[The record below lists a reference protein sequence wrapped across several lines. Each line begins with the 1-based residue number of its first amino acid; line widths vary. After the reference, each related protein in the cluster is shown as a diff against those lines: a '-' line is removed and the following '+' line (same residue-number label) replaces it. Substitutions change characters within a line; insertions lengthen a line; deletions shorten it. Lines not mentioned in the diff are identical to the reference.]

1 MLGESV
7 GPNSSSLIRLQP
19 PVLFH
24 FSEDPAISRF
34 VPHVPR
40 SNPTHRPAVWAIDEE
55 HSPLYWFPRDCPRVT
70 AWPRTPHEASA
81 FRVAFATDAPRMH
94 AIEAGW
100 LERMTTSTV
109 YCYELD
115 AAYFAPWNDAS
126 GQWVCDHEVEPL
138 TVAPIGDLLA
148 LHRDAGIELR
158 VVDSLWPL
166 RDLAHRGPWDFSTV
180 RMGNA
185 RAREALA

>member
-1 MLGESV
+1 MVIG
-7 GPNSSSLIRLQP
+7 G
-19 PVLFH
+19 LFH
-24 FSEDPAISRF
+24 FSEDPSITRF

-40 SNPTHRPAVWAIDEE
+40 TNPTHPPAVWAIDEE

-70 AWPRTPHEASA
+70 AWPRNATGATA
-81 FRVAFATDAPRMH
+81 FHQAFDTDARRVH
-94 AIEAGW
+94 AIESGW
-100 LERMTTSTV
+100 LERMSTTTIC
-109 YCYELD
+109 CYELD
-115 AAYFAPWNDAS
+115 AADFTPWNDAS
-126 GQWVCDHEVEPL
+126 GQWICEHDVEPL
-138 TVAPIGDLLA
+138 SVAPIGDLLA

-185 RAREALA
+185 RIR